1 MPAMFIGEYNHSV
14 DAKGRMAIPAKF
26 RKKLKGGAVVTKGL
40 DNCLVVYPKQEWDE
54 LAKKLAALPISKAN
68 TRAFSRL
75 MLAGAMDVDVDTQG
89 RIMIPEYL
97 RTYAGMSKKVVV
109 AGLFNRMEVWDDKK
123 WQTYRQSMEAS
134 SNAIAEQLGELGV

>member
-1 MPAMFIGEYNHSV
+1 MFIGEYNHSV